1 MRKQRRWNLLA
12 TLALLLAV
20 ILAFVAITRIDITP
34 VQTRDSLRLSTSAR
48 SLTVDPRQL
57 PPSGWTTLRGE
68 LLNAGEARVDQDA
81 LEAAPLHA
89 QLGVYANTTS
99 ELALS
104 VPSYAASGYIWMVWD
119 GALQAYLEDAGI
131 SIDERITLLNTLIT
145 DAPPELDPVGDG
157 YERLADGG
165 YYQLFTYRGR
175 YLLDQASFRH
185 YPFMSVSLPLLLEAD
200 DLDGSLSYEQFRLE
214 PDIRNSG
221 MGFNARILGWLNQGW
236 SIA

>member
-99 ELALS
+99 ELDLS
-104 VPSYAASGYIWMVWD
+104 VPSYSASGYIWMVWD
-119 GALQAYLEDAGI
+119 GALQAYL
-131 SIDERITLLNTLIT
+131 
-145 DAPPELDPVGDG
+145 
-157 YERLADGG
+157 
-165 YYQLFTYRGR
+165 
-175 YLLDQASFRH
+175 
-185 YPFMSVSLPLLLEAD
+185 
-200 DLDGSLSYEQFRLE
+200 
-214 PDIRNSG
+214 
-221 MGFNARILGWLNQGW
+221 
-236 SIA
+236 